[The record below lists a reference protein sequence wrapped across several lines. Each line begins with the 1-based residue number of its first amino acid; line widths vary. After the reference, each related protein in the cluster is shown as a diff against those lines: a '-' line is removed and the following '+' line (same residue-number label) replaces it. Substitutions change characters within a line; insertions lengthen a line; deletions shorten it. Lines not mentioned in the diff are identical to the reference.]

1 MAEFDSWAFCY
12 DVLHP
17 GLPGEAEFY
26 VATAAGRGGDTLE
39 LGCGTGRIA
48 IAMAM
53 SGVRV
58 TGLDLSGEMLA
69 VCAEKLAAVGPVSGS
84 LNLVRGDMR
93 RFRLDR
99 RFPLIVMPYRTLMH
113 CLTPAEIRDCL
124 GCVREHLA
132 PGGEFILNVWAARPA
147 ALARHG
153 VEPGAFVLDGRHPL
167 PGRRVLEHWIQVWRD
182 GRKRLLHERH
192 RVFEIGPRGGIYH
205 QAEMALTRRWITR
218 GEMARLTKES
228 GFRVNA
234 VLGNFFGAPYQS
246 GSDEMI
252 WRMSAA

>member
-12 DVLHP
+12 DLLHP

-26 VATAAGRGGDTLE
+26 AATAVERGADTLE

-58 TGLDLSGEMLA
+58 TGLDISGEMLA
-69 VCAEKLAAVGPVSGS
+69 VCAEKMAAVGPLSGS
-84 LNLVRGDMR
+84 LGLVRGDMR
-93 RFRLDR
+93 RFRFAR

-113 CLTPAEIRDCL
+113 CLTPAEIRDCF
-124 GCVREHLA
+124 GCVRVHLA

-147 ALARHG
+147 MIARHG
-153 VEPGAFVLDGRHPL
+153 VSPGGPVLEGEHPL
-167 PGRRVLEHWIQVWRD
+167 PGRRMLEHWSQVWRD

-192 RVFEIGPRGGIYH
+192 VVLEKGPRGGVCH
-205 QAEMALTRRWITR
+205 RAEMTLTRRWITH
-218 GEMARLTKES
+218 GEMGRLAKES
-228 GFRVNA
+228 GFRVEA
-234 VLGNFFGAPYQS
+234 VMGGFFGEPFRKGS
-246 GSDEMI
+246 GEMI